1 MKSRKEIKTKLAQ
14 VRYRHLKRALR
25 TGLSRKPEN
34 CMHNAKLGLGSK
46 PDSPRVGVCMFGVEE
61 GAGPRGVCDECFG
74 GRNRAAECDD
84 FEVIRDAAEIRKD
97 FEGFLNQASK
107 GEIAF
112 HYPDM
117 AALMWAL
124 GDHPSL
130 DDVIPD
136 DEVEREEAAEDEV
149 VQESGLIQIEEPPTV
164 AVEQTVVSAPWFVRA
179 WHWLRSRFV

>member
-14 VRYRHLKRALR
+14 VRYRHLKKALR

-34 CMHNAKLGLGSK
+34 CMHNAKLGQGSK

-84 FEVIRDAAEIRKD
+84 FEVIRDASEIRKD
-97 FEGFLNQASK
+97 FEGFLNEASK

-130 DDVIPD
+130 DSVIPD
-136 DEVEREEAAEDEV
+136 DDLGVEAEEPAVENEVLVQIDEPKDLTV
-149 VQESGLIQIEEPPTV
+149 IEESWV
-164 AVEQTVVSAPWFVRA
+164 LRLWR
-179 WHWLRSRFV
+179 WLRSRFV

>member
-14 VRYRHLKRALR
+14 VRYRHLKKALR

-34 CMHNAKLGLGSK
+34 CLHNAKLGQGSK

-84 FEVIRDAAEIRKD
+84 FESVRDASEIRKD
-97 FEGFLNQASK
+97 FEGFLNNASN

-117 AALMWAL
+117 AALLWAL
-124 GDHPSL
+124 GDHPALES
-130 DDVIPD
+130 VIPD
-136 DEVEREEAAEDEV
+136 DEPLNPKSAEVTEV
-149 VQESGLIQIEEPPTV
+149 LVQIEEPATL
-164 AVEQTVVSAPWFVRA
+164 AVEEPAGESWVSRLWG
-179 WHWLRSRFV
+179 WIRSRFV